1 MIYDINSLKDPFIR
15 GHHLQGHPAVRRD
28 KKGVLAIRS
37 GLEGRPNMAGNLLD
51 REPNIRG
58 QETLAM
64 QGNFTLR
71 TPVGNIESNATS

>member
-1 MIYDINSLKDPFIR
+1 VNSFTHGEKAILI
-15 GHHLQGHPAVRRD
+15 QTRRRLTERQ
-28 KKGVLAIRS
+28 KGVLAIRS
-37 GLEGRPNMAGNLLD
+37 GLEGRANMAGNLLD

-64 QGNFTLR
+64 QANFTLP